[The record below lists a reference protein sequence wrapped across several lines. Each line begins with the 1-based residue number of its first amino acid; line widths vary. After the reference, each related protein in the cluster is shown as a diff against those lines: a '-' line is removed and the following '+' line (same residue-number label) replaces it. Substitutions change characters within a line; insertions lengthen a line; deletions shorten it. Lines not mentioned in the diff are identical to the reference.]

1 MALLLSSTGV
11 AERTSVPQHPAPARQ
26 SLPRTSTD
34 PRLPRSWLLAAVPLT
49 AATCRVSR
57 HQRCQT
63 LRKARAPEADSE
75 TPRRVALTVLGTAV
89 TVTGVDAAFRASDE
103 RYAALGTI
111 LAPAPYKETLR
122 TELVP
127 GRIWGF
133 EQCIA
138 LASVSTN
145 IRMTAVKLRDG
156 GLWVSAPI
164 APTRQCLRLLDELG
178 KVAHLVI
185 PSTALEHKASIAE
198 FSRAYPKAEIWVTP
212 GQAPPITV
220 PSNSRIL
227 GQGPAPVWADEL
239 DCKIFYVSPPITDTF
254 AEAVFFH
261 KETRSLLVTDCA
273 LKLPSAAPKILE
285 SYGYDGTPGPI
296 SLDQW
301 RYKAIA
307 FDFVTGR
314 NQDEKDFAALS
325 RPAALVNPLLRFIVY
340 RRCPE
345 QAAAGLGEGCCQ
357 AQGGHLSA
365 SFRRIYRLLLIAHQL
380 NSWRRFTQMSAGQDT
395 QRKFDKCASAVA
407 LYEQKMSD
415 YDAWRD
421 RVMEAPR
428 TELARRRDWLTSQQG
443 HSLASSSDDGQL
455 IASEDAKD
463 LEAQSMAQALLLTVA
478 AFLLVRLASCDADA
492 APNSTKV
499 GMKVTGQDNSTSSS
513 INGTNGTGI
522 LEEVMDIESRPM
534 FGMVL
539 GGLVAICAVI
549 SFWQCF
555 KWLTGPKRTPA
566 PLLADTELTEGDPVH
581 GDQPTGLWM
590 GGTGPAR
597 ELMSGT
603 SAGFTQF

>member
-1 MALLLSSTGV
+1 MALLLSSKCL
-11 AERTSVPQHPAPARQ
+11 AEKTLVPQRSAPGRQ

-34 PRLPRSWLLAAVPLT
+34 PRLPRSWLLATVPLT
-49 AATCRVSR
+49 AATCRASR

-63 LRKARAPEADSE
+63 LRQARAPEADSE
-75 TPRRVALTVLGTAV
+75 TPRRVALTVLGTAL
-89 TVTGVDAAFRASDE
+89 TATGVDAALRASDE

-145 IRMTAVKLRDG
+145 IRMTAVRLRDG

-178 KVAHLVI
+178 KVAYLVI
-185 PSTALEHKASIAE
+185 PSTALEHKASLAE
-198 FSRAYPKAEIWVTP
+198 FSRTYPKAEVWVTP

-227 GQGPAPVWADEL
+227 GQGPAPMWADEL

-301 RYKAIA
+301 RPCSGPPPPNMVMQIPDFGRYKAIA

-314 NQDEKDFAALS
+314 NQDEKA
-325 RPAALVNPLLRFIVY
+325 R
-340 RRCPE
+340 
-345 QAAAGLGEGCCQ
+345 AAG
-357 AQGGHLSA
+357 A
-365 SFRRIYRLLLIAHQL
+365 
-380 NSWRRFTQMSAGQDT
+380 
-395 QRKFDKCASAVA
+395 AVT
-407 LYEQKMSD
+407 M
-415 YDAWRD
+415 
-421 RVMEAPR
+421 
-428 TELARRRDWLTSQQG
+428 
-443 HSLASSSDDGQL
+443 
-455 IASEDAKD
+455 
-463 LEAQSMAQALLLTVA
+463 
-478 AFLLVRLASCDADA
+478 
-492 APNSTKV
+492 
-499 GMKVTGQDNSTSSS
+499 
-513 INGTNGTGI
+513 
-522 LEEVMDIESRPM
+522 
-534 FGMVL
+534 
-539 GGLVAICAVI
+539 
-549 SFWQCF
+549 
-555 KWLTGPKRTPA
+555 
-566 PLLADTELTEGDPVH
+566 H
-581 GDQPTGLWM
+581 G
-590 GGTGPAR
+590 A
-597 ELMSGT
+597 
-603 SAGFTQF
+603 